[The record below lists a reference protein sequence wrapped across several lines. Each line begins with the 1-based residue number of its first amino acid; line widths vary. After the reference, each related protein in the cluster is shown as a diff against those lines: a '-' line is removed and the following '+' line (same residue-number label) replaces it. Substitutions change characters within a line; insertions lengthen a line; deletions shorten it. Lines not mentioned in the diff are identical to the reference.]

1 MCLHALK
8 LDLEVDIVEDLTT
21 HEVGDIDLWIG
32 QQKEY
37 RNVPNYVSNELC
49 QRTCALPSVLALL
62 PSESLS
68 VLQLLETTPPQVTES
83 FQSINPDGLFS
94 FHEATHMSS
103 ECFYLPAPSSNFLT
117 HLRACAGQ
125 AMLDGKP
132 SIQHW
137 ARTDVFLPFDALG
150 TWDYILKVIA
160 AKKAWISALQWMKV
174 QAKTIPEQYMTRIML
189 LLCRVS
195 WKGYIKGLGSAL
207 TITDMATFL
216 SQEWLS
222 DSHIDCMLTV
232 TKRLHNVA
240 SSGVI
245 PCTEIVAS
253 DFPSHILSFPLLA
266 STPIASDYLAD
277 YFTKAPESIISFGTT
292 IANAATGVRI
302 AAVVFSPPGH
312 WASLLIDTH
321 AGTISWGDSM
331 GRAMP
336 AGFEDR
342 LRAWLAL
349 FIPQTEFLPLQNL
362 LCAHQTDTYSCGII
376 AVNTLKHHLYGNE
389 LWASSRRETLRIQE
403 FLDIME
409 FSESWNACVSA
420 FWLLYMPM
428 SFTH

>member
-1 MCLHALK
+1 MSVHALK
-8 LDLEVDIVEDLTT
+8 SDLEVDIVEDLTA

-68 VLQLLETTPPQVTES
+68 VLQLLEITPPQVTES

-94 FHEATHMSS
+94 FCEATHMSS
-103 ECFYLPAPSSNFLT
+103 ECFYLPAPSSDFLT

-150 TWDYILKVIA
+150 TWDYILKIIA
-160 AKKAWISALQWMKV
+160 AKKAWIDALQWMKM

-207 TITDMATFL
+207 TTTDMAAFL
-216 SQEWLS
+216 SREWLS
-222 DSHIDCMLTV
+222 DLHIDCMLTV

-240 SSGVI
+240 PSGVI
-245 PCTEIVAS
+245 PCTEIVS
-253 DFPSHILSFPLLA
+253 PDFPSHILLFPLLA
-266 STPIASDYLAD
+266 STPIAPD
-277 YFTKAPESIISFGTT
+277 YFTKAPKSIIDLGRK

-302 AAVVFSPPGH
+302 AAVAFSPLDH
-312 WASLLIDTH
+312 WASLIIDTH
-321 AGTISWGDSM
+321 AGTISWGDSI

-336 AGFEDR
+336 AGFEGR

-349 FIPQTEFLPLQNL
+349 FIPQTEFLPLQYL
-362 LCAHQTDTYSCGII
+362 LCAQQTDTYSCGII
-376 AVNTLKHHLYGNE
+376 AVNTLKHHLYGKE
-389 LWASSRRETLRIQE
+389 LWTSSRRETLRIQE

-409 FSESWNACVSA
+409 FSERWNACVSA
-420 FWLLYMPM
+420 L
-428 SFTH
+428 